1 MQTATLVQ
9 GALIGLGVAFA
20 GFFIGNGFVDAR
32 ALERSVTVKGLSE
45 REVPADVAIWPL
57 QFNIADNQ
65 LDSLVKRIEQ
75 QTQAVVSFLKA
86 RGFTDAE
93 LTLKPPTITDKQAQS
108 YGNENVKYRYL
119 AQAVVTVYTDQIEQ
133 VLNASKDLL
142 ELGKTGVV
150 FSQDNYE
157 YRTQYLYQGLN
168 DIKPQMIEEATQN
181 ARLVAETF
189 AKDSD
194 SQLGKIKSARQGQ
207 FSINDRDSNN
217 PHIKNVRVVS
227 TLQYY
232 LAD

>member
-9 GALIGLGVAFA
+9 GALIGVGLAVA
-20 GFFIGNGFVDAR
+20 GFFIGNGFVDAK

-75 QTQAVVSFLKA
+75 QTQAVVGFLKE
-86 RGFTDAE
+86 RGFNDAE

-119 AQAVVTVYTDQIEQ
+119 AQAVVTVYTDKIEQ
-133 VLNASKDLL
+133 TIAASKDLL

-181 ARLVAETF
+181 ARLVAEKF
-189 AKDSD
+189 AGDSD
-194 SQLGKIKSARQGQ
+194 SQLGKIKTARQGQ
-207 FSINDRDSNN
+207 FSISDRDSNN
-217 PHIKNVRVVS
+217 PHIKKVRVVS

>member
-9 GALIGLGVAFA
+9 GALIGLGLAVA
-20 GFFIGNGFVDAR
+20 GFFIGNGFVDAK

-75 QTQAVVSFLKA
+75 QTQAVVSFLKE
-86 RGFTDAE
+86 RGFTDTE

-119 AQAVVTVYTDQIEQ
+119 AQAVVTVYTDKIEQ
-133 VLNASKDLL
+133 IIAANKDLL

-181 ARLVAETF
+181 ARLVAEKF
-189 AKDSD
+189 AGDSD
-194 SQLGKIKSARQGQ
+194 SQLGKIKTARQGQ
-207 FSINDRDSNN
+207 FSITDRDSNN
-217 PHIKNVRVVS
+217 PHIKKVRVVS

>member
-1 MQTATLVQ
+1 MQTATWVQ

-20 GFFIGNGFVDAR
+20 GLFIGNGFVDAR

-108 YGNENVKYRYL
+108 YDNQNVKYRYL

-157 YRTQYLYQGLN
+157 YRTQL
-168 DIKPQMIEEATQN
+168 I
-181 ARLVAETF
+181 
-189 AKDSD
+189 
-194 SQLGKIKSARQGQ
+194 
-207 FSINDRDSNN
+207 
-217 PHIKNVRVVS
+217 
-227 TLQYY
+227 
-232 LAD
+232 